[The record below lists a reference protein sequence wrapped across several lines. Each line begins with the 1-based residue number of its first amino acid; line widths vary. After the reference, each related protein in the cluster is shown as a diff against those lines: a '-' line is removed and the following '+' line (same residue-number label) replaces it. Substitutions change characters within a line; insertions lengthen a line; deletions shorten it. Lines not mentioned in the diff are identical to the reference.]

1 MQRSLGIVSLNSDA
15 SRALTDLADFVR
27 EHGAAGRWIDML
39 DREHGFVM
47 AQTRLAAEKRKE

>member
-1 MQRSLGIVSLNSDA
+1 
-15 SRALTDLADFVR
+15 LTDLADFVR